1 MDHVEKCIEV
11 EAPVSM
17 VYNQWTQFEEFPR
30 FMEGV
35 EEVKQ
40 LDEKRLYW
48 RAEVGGKI
56 LEWDAEIFE
65 QIPDQRI
72 AWRSKT
78 GTLNTGMVN
87 FESLGPNR
95 TKVSLKINY
104 KPEGAME
111 KIGSALGIIS
121 QRVEGDLER
130 FKEFIEARGA
140 ETGAWIPLRGR
151 FGIVFHLDFHH
162 VTTLQLNADRTVTRR
177 ELQCIREQVADDF
190 LKLLFVVK
198 PGAAFNFRDE
208 RQGDSISF
216 GQWSVGLDDVFQRP
230 DQIPGSKPKR
240 KLSGFQPV
248 QVQNLIDQVL

>member
-40 LDEKRLYW
+40 LDDKRLYW

-104 KPEGAME
+104 KPAGAIE

-140 ETGAWIPLRGR
+140 ETGAWRGEIEGKRVESVPNEQGSAEAMPRSQRQTGSTEIPSPLRRAEGAPM
-151 FGIVFHLDFHH
+151 D
-162 VTTLQLNADRTVTRR
+162 ADR
-177 ELQCIREQVADDF
+177 
-190 LKLLFVVK
+190 
-198 PGAAFNFRDE
+198 
-208 RQGDSISF
+208 SS
-216 GQWSVGLDDVFQRP
+216 
-230 DQIPGSKPKR
+230 
-240 KLSGFQPV
+240 
-248 QVQNLIDQVL
+248 